1 MKNKVYLSKMV
12 TPIGRIPVLSNG
24 QKVNRDLRIYA
35 AHRTIDDCNES
46 IFFIIRKKD
55 IARLQECGY
64 TVIDMVLKAGSM
76 PRLISIDGTLMLEQS
91 KY

>member
-1 MKNKVYLSKMV
+1 MKRKVYLSKMV

-24 QKVNRDLRIYA
+24 QKVNRDLRIYT

-55 IARLQECGY
+55 VARLQECGY
-64 TVIDMVLKAGSM
+64 TVIDMVLKVGSI
-76 PRLISIDGTLMLEQS
+76 PRLLRLGDTLMLEQS